1 MQLEDSGKLPTISED
16 EVTTKPKAVKVKQK
30 MKDKGEKSRVK
41 DKDKEPKVLSN
52 SASNGDMS
60 IDTVQVAHARG
71 QQRTSVDTIELTSFV
86 KSKDGELNASPH
98 TVKHSSPMVKSNSGL
113 KTSISNKDIK
123 NTKMAGGHTRNLS
136 GGSSG
141 GSENYST
148 DL

>member
-16 EVTTKPKAVKVKQK
+16 EVTTKPKAAKVKQK
-30 MKDKGEKSRVK
+30 IKEKGEKSRV
-41 DKDKEPKVLSN
+41 KDKEPKVLSN

-71 QQRTSVDTIELTSFV
+71 QQRTSVDTIELTSFA

-98 TVKHSSPMVKSNSGL
+98 TVKHNSPMVKSNSGL